1 MLPFN
6 SIVNTL
12 INKPAPMLGG
22 KTEILPVLRDFFE
35 YVLAN
40 RVREQNSRKLQ
51 EHLEILTQFGNR
63 NRA

>member
-1 MLPFN
+1 MMPIN
-6 SIVNTL
+6 SIVNAL

-22 KTEILPVLRDFFE
+22 KNEIVPVLRDFFE

-51 EHLEILTQFGNR
+51 EHLETMRQFNAR
-63 NRA
+63 SH